1 MKLHEHQA
9 KEIFAKYGIPV
20 PEGKAAFTLEQAK
33 EIAEELGEFPLVVK
47 AQVHCGGRGKAGGVK
62 IVKNMDELEEAVS
75 SLLGKTL
82 KTFQCPDGKPVTR
95 VLIEKATNIDKEYYA
110 AITLDRSKSKPVL
123 MASAAGGMEIE
134 EIVKENPD
142 AIIIETIDPELGLM
156 PFQARKMAFKLGLPV
171 KEAAKIFLKM
181 WEIYKDL
188 DASLVEINPLVV
200 TKEGKVVALD
210 AKMDIDDNAL
220 FRHPDLAELED
231 EEQLPP
237 QEREAKK
244 YNLNYVKLNGNIGCM
259 VNGAGL
265 AMTTMDIVKL
275 AGGEPANF
283 LDVGGG
289 ANVEQIANAFRILMG
304 DPDVKVVFINIF
316 GGILRV
322 DRLAKG
328 IIEASKMVEIRVP
341 IVARLE
347 GTNAEEGRK
356 LLLESGL
363 NIIPVKDMWEGVPWE
378 GSSVFPHQH
387 KRLFFTYSPLR
398 PAE

>member
-62 IVKNMDELEEAVS
+62 IVKNMDELEEAVG

-95 VLIEKATNIDKEYYA
+95 VLIEKATNIDKEFYA

-156 PFQARKMAFKLGLPV
+156 PYQARKMAFKLGLPV

-363 NIIPVKDMWEGVPWE
+363 NIVPVKDMWEGAQKAVE
-378 GSSVFPHQH
+378 LAKKAESSC
-387 KRLFFTYSPLR
+387 
-398 PAE
+398 

>member
-134 EIVKENPD
+134 EIVKEDPD

-156 PFQARKMAFKLGLPV
+156 PYQARKMAFKLGLPV

-231 EEQLPP
+231 EEQLPS

-363 NIIPVKDMWEGVPWE
+363 NIIPVKDMWEGAQKAVE
-378 GSSVFPHQH
+378 LAKQ
-387 KRLFFTYSPLR
+387 
-398 PAE
+398 AEQSCN

>member
-20 PEGKAAFTLEQAK
+20 PQGKAAFTLEQAK
-33 EIAEELGEFPLVVK
+33 DIAEELGEFPLVVK

-62 IVKNMDELEEAVS
+62 IVKNMEELEEAVS

-123 MASAAGGMEIE
+123 MVSAAGGMEIE
-134 EIVKENPD
+134 EIVKENPE

-156 PFQARKMAFKLGLPV
+156 PYQARKLAFKLGLPV
-171 KEAAKIFLKM
+171 RETSKIFLKM
-181 WEIYKDL
+181 WEIYKEL
-188 DASLVEINPLVV
+188 DASLVEINPLVL
-200 TKEGKVVALD
+200 TKEGNVVALD

-220 FRHPDLAELED
+220 YRHPDLAELED

-363 NIIPVKDMWEGVPWE
+363 NIVPVKDMWEGAQKAVE
-378 GSSVFPHQH
+378 LAKQ
-387 KRLFFTYSPLR
+387 
-398 PAE
+398 AEQSC

>member
-62 IVKNMDELEEAVS
+62 IVKNMDELEEAVA

-95 VLIEKATNIDKEYYA
+95 VLIEKATDIDKEYYA

-123 MASAAGGMEIE
+123 MVSAAGGMEIE

-156 PFQARKMAFKLGLPV
+156 PYQARKLAFKLGLPV

-181 WEIYKDL
+181 WEVYKDL
-188 DASLVEINPLVV
+188 DASFVEINPLVV
-200 TKEGKVVALD
+200 TKQGKMVALD

-322 DRLAKG
+322 DRLARG

-363 NIIPVKDMWEGVPWE
+363 NIIPVKDMWEGAKKAVE
-378 GSSVFPHQH
+378 LAKESC
-387 KRLFFTYSPLR
+387 
-398 PAE
+398 